1 MSCQL
6 CAVVSQ
12 INLVKPHAKLHRI
25 VGFDVFSC
33 TTERT
38 CFPVSPHAHSGG
50 GKRIVDAEH
59 AI

>member
-1 MSCQL
+1 M
-6 CAVVSQ
+6 
-12 INLVKPHAKLHRI
+12 VKPHAKLHRI